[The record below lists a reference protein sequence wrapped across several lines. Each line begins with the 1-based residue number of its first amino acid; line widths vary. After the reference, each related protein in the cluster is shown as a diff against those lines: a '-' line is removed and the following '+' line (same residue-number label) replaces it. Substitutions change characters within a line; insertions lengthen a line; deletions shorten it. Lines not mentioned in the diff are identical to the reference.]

1 MTSNDTPASGGRPHR
16 RRALG
21 RGPAAAPGAGV
32 PDAAPPGNGVSGPED
47 PDPDGTSPGRTAPP
61 AGAPGEPDR
70 AATPARDTADTPRGD
85 GPAPAPPVRTEASE
99 TAPGDSLADPGAPLP
114 AHATRTPPHA
124 PRPAAPG
131 RAGDTA
137 GAPGAVI
144 PEPEGQGPA
153 GSVAAP
159 AGEEAPAGE
168 GDGRFKVRLANFEG
182 PFDLLLQ
189 LIAKHK
195 LDVTEV
201 ALSKVTDEFMAYIRA
216 LGPDWDL
223 DETTEFLVVAATL
236 LDLKAARLLPAADV
250 EDEADLALLEARD
263 LLFARLLQ
271 YRAYK
276 RIAEILDR
284 RLDDEGRRHPRTV
297 GLEPQ
302 HAELLPEVVISI
314 GAEGFARLAV
324 KAMQPRPKPQVYV
337 DHIHAPLV
345 SVQEQA
351 GIVVARLRELGEAS
365 FRALVEDTDDTLTV
379 VARFLALLEL
389 YREKAVALD
398 QETALGELTVRWTGG
413 DGGPAPTVTDE
424 FDRPPERPDEEKRT

>member
-1 MTSNDTPASGGRPHR
+1 MTSNDTPASGDRPPR
-16 RRALG
+16 RRTLG
-21 RGPAAAPGAGV
+21 RGPAAAPHAGGPGAG
-32 PDAAPPGNGVSGPED
+32 PAGNGAAGPEG
-47 PDPDGTSPGRTAPP
+47 PGPDGTSPGGTTP
-61 AGAPGEPDR
+61 AGAPGGPER
-70 AATPARDTADTPRGD
+70 TAGPARDTPESPQAGNPAPTHPVETD
-85 GPAPAPPVRTEASE
+85 GPV
-99 TAPGDSLADPGAPLP
+99 TAPQGTFADSGGPL
-114 AHATRTPPHA
+114 
-124 PRPAAPG
+124 
-131 RAGDTA
+131 
-137 GAPGAVI
+137 
-144 PEPEGQGPA
+144 
-153 GSVAAP
+153 GSVETDEPVAVPEDGVTGRRDQAP
-159 AGEEAPAGE
+159 AGAAATAPEAPADE
-168 GDGRFKVRLANFEG
+168 ADGRFTVRLANFEG

-201 ALSKVTDEFMAYIRA
+201 ALSKVTDEFMAHIRA

-236 LDLKAARLLPAADV
+236 LDLKAARLLPAAEV

-276 RIAEILDR
+276 RIAEIFDR
-284 RLDDEGRRHPRTV
+284 RLDDEARRYPRTV

-302 HAELLPEVVISI
+302 HAELLPEVVIGI

-324 KAMQPRPKPQVYV
+324 KAMQPRPKPQVYI

-365 FRALVEDTDDTLTV
+365 FGALVADTDDTLTV

-389 YREKAVALD
+389 YREKAVDLD

-413 DGGPAPTVTDE
+413 DGDAAPTVTDE
-424 FDRPPERPDEEKRT
+424 FDRPPEQPEEEQRT

>member
-1 MTSNDTPASGGRPHR
+1 MTSNDVPARGAGASGGR

-21 RGPAAAPGAGV
+21 RGPG
-32 PDAAPPGNGVSGPED
+32 
-47 PDPDGTSPGRTAPP
+47 TAPVSV
-61 AGAPGEPDR
+61 PG
-70 AATPARDTADTPRGD
+70 
-85 GPAPAPPVRTEASE
+85 PVA
-99 TAPGDSLADPGAPLP
+99 
-114 AHATRTPPHA
+114 
-124 PRPAAPG
+124 
-131 RAGDTA
+131 
-137 GAPGAVI
+137 
-144 PEPEGQGPA
+144 PEPEPELDLEPE
-153 GSVAAP
+153 VAEVP
-159 AGEEAPAGE
+159 EAPEVSAVPEVPEVVVPEPQPEPPAVVPEPEPPAPQGATELADAGDE
-168 GDGRFKVRLANFEG
+168 GGVFKVRLANFEG

-189 LIAKHK
+189 LISKHK

-201 ALSKVTDEFMAYIRA
+201 ALSKVTDEFMAHIRA
-216 LGPDWDL
+216 MGPDWDL

-236 LDLKAARLLPAADV
+236 LDLKAARLLPSAEV

-276 RIAEILDR
+276 QIADIFNR
-284 RLDDEGRRHPRTV
+284 RLDEEARRYPRTV
-297 GLEPQ
+297 GLEPH

-324 KAMQPRPKPQVYV
+324 KAMQPKPKPQVYV

-351 GIVVARLRELGEAS
+351 GIVVARLKELGEVS
-365 FRALVEDTDDTLTV
+365 FQALVEDTDDTLTV

-398 QETALGELTVRWTGG
+398 QETALGELLVRWTGG
-413 DGGPAPTVTDE
+413 EGDEAPMVTDE
-424 FDRPPERPDEEKRT
+424 FDRPPEPPKREEKKA

>member
-1 MTSNDTPASGGRPHR
+1 MPEAASPLESGGYDGGDDEMP
-16 RRALG
+16 
-21 RGPAAAPGAGV
+21 PAAEPEEPEAVRPESE
-32 PDAAPPGNGVSGPED
+32 PQAA
-47 PDPDGTSPGRTAPP
+47 
-61 AGAPGEPDR
+61 EP
-70 AATPARDTADTPRGD
+70 
-85 GPAPAPPVRTEASE
+85 SE
-99 TAPGDSLADPGAPLP
+99 T
-114 AHATRTPPHA
+114 
-124 PRPAAPG
+124 
-131 RAGDTA
+131 
-137 GAPGAVI
+137 
-144 PEPEGQGPA
+144 
-153 GSVAAP
+153 VA
-159 AGEEAPAGE
+159 EAPQAPVE
-168 GDGRFKVRLANFEG
+168 APDSVSEAQKAEAQKVEAEKAEAQETDDGVFKVRLSNFEG

-189 LIAKHK
+189 LISKHK

-201 ALSKVTDEFMAYIRA
+201 ALSKVTDEFMAHIRA
-216 LGPDWDL
+216 MGPDWDL

-236 LDLKAARLLPAADV
+236 LDLKAARLLPAAEV

-276 RIAEILDR
+276 QIADIFSR
-284 RLDDEGRRHPRTV
+284 RLDDEARRYPRTV
-297 GLEPQ
+297 GLEPH

-314 GAEGFARLAV
+314 GAEGFAKLAV
-324 KAMQPRPKPQVYV
+324 KAMQPKPKPQVYV

-398 QETALGELTVRWTGG
+398 QETALGELIVRWTGG
-413 DGGPAPTVTDE
+413 DGEAEPMVTDE
-424 FDRPPERPDEEKRT
+424 FDRPPEQPKQEEKKA

>member
-1 MTSNDTPASGGRPHR
+1 MTSNDAAAPAPGAGPPR
-16 RRALG
+16 RRPLG
-21 RGPAAAPGAGV
+21 RGAAARGPAAA
-32 PDAAPPGNGVSGPED
+32 
-47 PDPDGTSPGRTAPP
+47 GRSSAD
-61 AGAPGEPDR
+61 AGAST
-70 AATPARDTADTPRGD
+70 AAV
-85 GPAPAPPVRTEASE
+85 APAPENAVAQPE
-99 TAPGDSLADPGAPLP
+99 
-114 AHATRTPPHA
+114 
-124 PRPAAPG
+124 PAAG
-131 RAGDTA
+131 
-137 GAPGAVI
+137 
-144 PEPEGQGPA
+144 EG
-153 GSVAAP
+153 AP
-159 AGEEAPAGE
+159 AGERGASDGVAAGHGGSDTPLTAPRAGAGERGTAAPLHAGVRPSVTAPAPVGSTAGRDAPADDAGVPGGASSPGGASEGE
-168 GDGRFKVRLANFEG
+168 GDGGDGRFKVRLANFEG

-236 LDLKAARLLPAADV
+236 LDLKAARLLPAAEV

-276 RIAEILDR
+276 QVAEIFSR
-284 RLDDEGRRHPRTV
+284 RLDDEARRFPRTV
-297 GLEPQ
+297 GLEPH
-302 HAELLPEVVISI
+302 HAELLPDVVFSI
-314 GAEGFARLAV
+314 GPEGFAELAV
-324 KAMQPRPKPQVYV
+324 RAMQPRPEPQVYV

-351 GIVVARLRELGEAS
+351 GIVVARLKELGEAG

-398 QETALGELTVRWTGG
+398 QESALGELTVRWTGG
-413 DGGPAPTVTDE
+413 DGDAVPAVTDE
-424 FDRPPERPDEEKRT
+424 FDRPPEQPQEERTP